1 MSHFDSTTIEQQ
13 FEDRFA
19 PIDRT
24 LQVWGVRAYP
34 GKGDLARDEALQQ
47 TRIVMWKRFSED
59 PDAWSAN
66 CAKVWVTYAKKVY
79 GHAVLHERIVEA
91 HTDYAEEMVRK
102 DGGDLTGE
110 EALTNKL
117 REQRQQSRY
126 SREILLA
133 DDRIDL
139 ERAIQRG
146 FATLPERYHADM
158 RLLMLDIMEGY
169 SQVEI
174 EHKRGWTN
182 NHMRVLFRH
191 LRTTFYEAL
200 TGHKRER
207 CGYVGNKAPATDEE
221 LYKLRELRSQGLSY
235 VKIAAR
241 LDYSPGWVMQNL
253 RRLHEHRPTFAE
265 REQMRAEQ
273 IAAVQ
278 ALLAQGLGYREIAR
292 TLNTSYNTVRR
303 LLGKC

>member
-1 MSHFDSTTIEQQ
+1 MSHINSTTLEQQ

-59 PDAWSAN
+59 PDAWAAN

-79 GHAVLHERIVEA
+79 GHAILHERIVEA
-91 HTDYAEEMVRK
+91 HTDYAEDMVRK

-110 EALTNKL
+110 EALANKL
-117 REQRQQSRY
+117 REQRERSRY

-139 ERAIQRG
+139 ERGIQRG
-146 FATLPERYHADM
+146 FALLPKRYHADM
-158 RLLMLDIMEGY
+158 RLLMVDIMEGY

-174 EHKRGWTN
+174 EDKHGWTN
-182 NHMRVLFRH
+182 NHTRVLFRH
-191 LRTTFYEAL
+191 LRTIFYVAL
-200 TGHKRER
+200 TGHERER
-207 CGYVGNKAPATDEE
+207 CGYVGSKTPATDEE
-221 LYKLRELRSQGLSY
+221 LCRLRELRAQGLSFA
-235 VKIAAR
+235 KIAAR
-241 LDYSPGWVMQNL
+241 LGYSPGWVMQNL
-253 RRLHEHRPTFAE
+253 RRLHDHRPTFTE
-265 REQMRAEQ
+265 REQVRAER

-278 ALLAQGLGYREIAR
+278 EFLAQGMSYREIAR
-292 TLNTSYNTVRR
+292 TMNTSYNTVRR
-303 LLGKC
+303 LIGKC

>member
-1 MSHFDSTTIEQQ
+1 MSHIDSTTIEQP

-47 TRIVMWKRFSED
+47 ARIVMWKRFSED

-79 GHAVLHERIVEA
+79 GHAILHERIVEA
-91 HTDYAEEMVRK
+91 HTDYAEDMVRE

-110 EALTNKL
+110 EALANKL

-126 SREILLA
+126 SREVLLA

-139 ERAIQRG
+139 ERGIQRG
-146 FATLPERYHADM
+146 FAMLPERYRADM
-158 RLLMLDIMEGY
+158 RLVMIDIMEGY
-169 SQVEI
+169 NQVEI
-174 EHKRGWTN
+174 ADKHGWTN
-182 NHMRVLFRH
+182 NHTRVLFRY
-191 LRTTFYEAL
+191 LRTTFYATL
-200 TGHKRER
+200 AGHERER
-207 CGYVGNKAPATDEE
+207 CGYVGCKAPATDEE
-221 LYKLRELRSQGLSY
+221 LGRLRELRAQGLSY

-241 LDYSPGWVMQNL
+241 IGYSPAWVQQNL
-253 RRLHEHRPTFAE
+253 RRLHEHRPTFTE
-265 REQMRAEQ
+265 REKVRTERVAT
-273 IAAVQ
+273 AQ
-278 ALLAQGLGYREIAR
+278 ALLVQGISYREIAR
-292 TLNTSYNTVRR
+292 TMDIGYNTVRR